1 MNFQCDSPEE
11 PLRVLIINS
20 KSPAAK
26 FLAVKILSGEI
37 FGKNQLI
44 DIVLMVF
51 TNEKSNAT
59 GLKFELEKCAF
70 ACTNS
75 IDISCNLPSISD
87 ADVFC
92 LLTNFD
98 NPNMLDFTKM
108 SDDKQ
113 LDTLDLIINV
123 ANNLHGTVQE
133 VQADETAQKHEK
145 HKKKTI
151 LLEKKAR
158 KPIFITDG
166 FVSIHILMSL
176 SNLPSDIFF
185 CPTPIAPIAKS
196 VLGEH
201 LKVQSKV
208 LNNVLVWAANDEIIH
223 VEFEKPL
230 IIENRM
236 GEASPCDRETVGKNV
251 LPLVNLDH
259 TQFSSSWLKKDLI
272 AKTVAVARKNPYGS
286 IYKAASIAKALQQIW
301 WTRLNN
307 ATLCTNMGVVS
318 DGSLET
324 IKGCPYVFPIEFSGD
339 TWRVNERFKEDV
351 YLKQEIKRINRA
363 VKGFHE
369 KASIITYLSK
379 YGLIATSLIQ
389 FCKKLLLEWGGSSLL
404 TVEEEECQEETGNL
418 Q

>member
-1 MNFQCDSPEE
+1 MNFQCDSPAE

-51 TNEKSNAT
+51 TNEQSRARS
-59 GLKFELEKCAF
+59 LKFELEKCAF

-75 IDISCNLPSISD
+75 IDVSCNWPSISD

-98 NPNMLDFTKM
+98 NPNVLDLTKM

-113 LDTLDLIINV
+113 LDMLDVIINV
-123 ANNLHGTVQE
+123 ANNLHGSVQE
-133 VQADETAQKHEK
+133 VQGDETVLKYEMRT
-145 HKKKTI
+145 KTI
-151 LLEKKAR
+151 LPEKKAH
-158 KPIFITDG
+158 KPIFVTDG
-166 FVSIHILMSL
+166 LVSIHILMSL
-176 SNLPSDIFF
+176 SNLTSDIFF

-208 LNNVLVWAANDEIIH
+208 LNNVLVWAANDEIFH

-230 IIENRM
+230 IIEDRM

-251 LPLVNLDH
+251 LALMKLDH

-301 WTRLNN
+301 WARLTN
-307 ATLCTNMGVVS
+307 ATLYTNMGVIS

-324 IKGCPYVFPIEFSGD
+324 IKGYPYVFPIEFSGD
-339 TWRVNERFKEDV
+339 TWRVSERFKEDV
-351 YLKQEIKRINRA
+351 HLKQEIKIINKT

-369 KASIITYLSK
+369 KASIFLI
-379 YGLIATSLIQ
+379 YG
-389 FCKKLLLEWGGSSLL
+389 
-404 TVEEEECQEETGNL
+404 
-418 Q
+418 